1 MLCRLAETQ
10 GEGLTMK
17 QRGQFYS
24 LLLTYADIFAS
35 SNSNLERT
43 NKLSHSIHTRD
54 ATPVRQ
60 PVRRIPPYR
69 RQEVQTLLDEMLE
82 QDVLQ
87 RSTSLWASLIVLVRE
102 KDGTTQITDTQRCLP
117 LTSH

>member
-1 MLCRLAETQ
+1 MLRGLAETQ
-10 GEGLTMK
+10 AVGLTME

-24 LLLTYADIFAS
+24 LLLTYANIFAS

-43 NKLSHSIHTRD
+43 DKLSYSIHTRD

-60 PVRRIPPYR
+60 PVCRIPPHR
-69 RQEVQTLLDEMLE
+69 RQEVQSLLDEMLE

-87 RSTSLWASLIVLVRE
+87 QSTSPWASLIVLVRE

-117 LTSH
+117 LTLH